1 MTAFASQ
8 MSVGGRFL
16 IEREIGRGAVGI
28 VYRAMDEVTNQPVAL
43 KVIAISGVDA
53 GEEARF
59 RREGRVLA
67 GLVHPGIVRLVAF
80 GQLDDHVSGGMP
92 YVAMEWL
99 EGEDIAQRQRRSPLP
114 LLQCLDVAA
123 QVCDALAAAHAAGIV
138 HRDVKPSNVLLVGSG
153 PQENGAIVAKL
164 VDFGVA
170 SAEDAKLTRTG
181 AIIGTPAYMAPE
193 QARGDEGVNARAD
206 LYALGATLFEMIT
219 GRPPHVG
226 PTPIAILARLVT
238 TPPPRLSDI
247 FTEVAPELDDLM
259 AELLATD
266 SSERPRDAGVAADR
280 LRACAS
286 NLSAHEDTTR
296 EARSPQSTPPISQV
310 GPASQLSHSSGGSR
324 LVTTILA
331 THVPK
336 GPPRARLIAH
346 LRARG
351 AEATELGGDALVAHL
366 GVSRALGDEAT
377 RAIDLALRLAKVN
390 ATVGI
395 ATGRSRVERGVRP
408 IGEVVDR
415 AAALA
420 RDASRGQVVLD
431 TTTAELAR
439 GRYEFQIREDGSAL
453 VGTAHVGK
461 KDALGGAPF
470 VGREA
475 ELSQLVASFER
486 ALDDRTPVLVTLT
499 GAPGI
504 GKTRLRRE
512 AIQRVSSHS
521 TGARVVLARCET
533 FGKSHPLGV
542 AADLARQLASVPKGV
557 DLEDARLGAV
567 NAAHAADADL
577 AGDALELLARLLA
590 NEPLVAAPMAEMTDA
605 RAARDA
611 LWLALTQI
619 TVGLARKSAIVV
631 GIEDAQWCD
640 HESLSWLDHV
650 LARAASTP
658 FWVMLTTRP
667 SFWREDPE
675 RFAGRDH
682 VRIELRPL
690 SKRSVRTIARAILGE
705 RVAQGDVIA
714 DSIATQAAGSPLFA
728 EELARLAAQGRDA
741 AQAPTIEAAMQV
753 QLDSLDD
760 ATRDAASRLS
770 VFGQVGWDQGLEAL
784 GVPNAIETLRILSS
798 SEVVVEQA
806 QSRFKG
812 TREYSFKHALL
823 REVAYAALGE
833 DALRD
838 LHARA
843 GRWLAKMAEDDAT
856 VARHL
861 ELGHAFE
868 EAAIHLEK
876 AARRALAAHALQ
888 DAVTMAE
895 KSLAFAEDKP
905 TQFARAQLL
914 DEAWSRQDARAAER
928 DSAVRSMEEAI
939 YDEASEVRAK
949 GARVRYED
957 SCGGSDETSARIDQV
972 RKDAQAAGLVD
983 EEARSAAAL
992 ASRYAFA
999 GELDAAAEVAEQ
1011 LLSLAQ
1017 RHALPGAVVDAWQTL
1032 AVVRQARGD
1041 VGAALEARRSAARAA
1056 SEAGLKMREATLTI
1070 NVGFA
1075 LTTVGAKAEARVA
1088 IEGGIALA
1096 QAIGSPG
1103 TVRHGQ
1109 MNLLGWTATF
1119 GPNPQLDRM
1128 LAEPRGLA
1136 DSAAAG
1142 SWVPHDR
1149 ATLGVL
1155 YYRGLELLRSTDDGD
1170 CHDRARSLLR
1180 TAAQGYRATKMLDVV
1195 PVAMGFLA
1203 EAERRCGAPDK
1214 AREIAREAAQLL
1226 DSGSA
1231 SLLNEAPVFLALHD
1245 ACVDLGD
1252 LSEAREAILRGIPR
1266 LATRVQGLSGTP
1278 YPHDF
1283 LTQLQSNAG
1292 LLAAAEAYGLMP
1304 KELAAVLGER
1314 TSLPPM

>member
-8 MSVGGRFL
+8 ASVGGRFL

-28 VYRAMDEVTNQPVAL
+28 VYRAIDEVTNQPVAL

-80 GQLDDHVSGGMP
+80 GQLDDLGSGGMP

-99 EGEDIAQRQRRSPLP
+99 EGEDIAQRQRRAPLP
-114 LLQCLDVAA
+114 LGQCLDVGA
-123 QVCDALAAAHAAGIV
+123 QVADALSAAHSAGIV
-138 HRDVKPSNVLLVGSG
+138 HRDVKPSNVILVGSG
-153 PQENGAIVAKL
+153 PAASGPLIAKL

-219 GRPPHVG
+219 GRPPHIG

-247 FTEVAPELDDLM
+247 YPEVLPALDDFM

-266 SSERPRDAGVAADR
+266 PTDRPPDAGVTATR
-280 LRACAS
+280 LRALAS
-286 NLSAHEDTTR
+286 DLGARAGGDTTR
-296 EARSPQSTPPISQV
+296 DMIGGGDAPPISAV
-310 GPASQLSHSSGGSR
+310 GPASQLSHSAGGSR

-336 GPPRARLIAH
+336 GPPRTRLVAH

-351 AEATELGGDALVAHL
+351 AEATELGGDAVVAHL

-377 RAIDLALRLAKVN
+377 RAIDLALRLARVN

-395 ATGRSRVERGVRP
+395 ATGRSRVDRGMRP

-420 RDASRGQVVLD
+420 RDAQRGQVLLD
-431 TTTAELAR
+431 TTTAELAG

-453 VGTAHVGK
+453 VGAAHTGK

-475 ELSQLVASFER
+475 ELSQMVASFER
-486 ALDDRTPVLVTLT
+486 SLDDRTPLLVTLT
-499 GAPGI
+499 GPPGI

-512 AIQRVSSHS
+512 AIQRISSHS
-521 TGARVVLARCET
+521 SGSRVLLARCEP

-542 AADLARQLASVPKGV
+542 AAELARQIAGVPKGV
-557 DLEDARLGAV
+557 ELEDARLGAR
-567 NAAHAADADL
+567 HAAKMADAEIAD
-577 AGDALELLARLLA
+577 DALDMLAHLLA
-590 NEPLVAAPMAEMTDA
+590 NEPLPEMADA
-605 RAARDA
+605 RVARDA

-619 TVGLARKSAIVV
+619 TVGLALKSSIVI

-640 HESLSWLDHV
+640 SESLSWLDH
-650 LARAASTP
+650 LLGRGAGAP
-658 FWVMLTTRP
+658 LWIMMTTRP
-667 SFWREDPE
+667 SFWRDDPE
-675 RFAGRDH
+675 RFSGRDH

-690 SKRSVRTIARAILGE
+690 SKRAVRTIARSILGE
-705 RVAQGDVIA
+705 RVAQGDAVA

-753 QLDSLDD
+753 QLDALDD

-770 VFGQVGWDQGLEAL
+770 IFGQSGWDEGLEAL
-784 GVPNAIETLRILSS
+784 GVPSAAETLRVLAS
-798 SEVVVEQA
+798 SEIVVEQA

-812 TREYSFKHALL
+812 TREFAFKHALM

-833 DALRD
+833 DALHD

-868 EAAIHLEK
+868 EAAVHLEK
-876 AARRALAAHALQ
+876 AARRALAAHALA

-895 KSLAFAEDKP
+895 KSLAFAEDK
-905 TQFARAQLL
+905 A
-914 DEAWSRQDARAAER
+914 DAVRPRAAPRRGVEP
-928 DSAVRSMEEAI
+928 
-939 YDEASEVRAK
+939 
-949 GARVRYED
+949 
-957 SCGGSDETSARIDQV
+957 
-972 RKDAQAAGLVD
+972 
-983 EEARSAAAL
+983 
-992 ASRYAFA
+992 
-999 GELDAAAEVAEQ
+999 
-1011 LLSLAQ
+1011 
-1017 RHALPGAVVDAWQTL
+1017 PG
-1032 AVVRQARGD
+1032 R
-1041 VGAALEARRSAARAA
+1041 ARRRA
-1056 SEAGLKMREATLTI
+1056 
-1070 NVGFA
+1070 
-1075 LTTVGAKAEARVA
+1075 
-1088 IEGGIALA
+1088 
-1096 QAIGSPG
+1096 
-1103 TVRHGQ
+1103 
-1109 MNLLGWTATF
+1109 
-1119 GPNPQLDRM
+1119 
-1128 LAEPRGLA
+1128 
-1136 DSAAAG
+1136 
-1142 SWVPHDR
+1142 
-1149 ATLGVL
+1149 
-1155 YYRGLELLRSTDDGD
+1155 
-1170 CHDRARSLLR
+1170 
-1180 TAAQGYRATKMLDVV
+1180 
-1195 PVAMGFLA
+1195 
-1203 EAERRCGAPDK
+1203 
-1214 AREIAREAAQLL
+1214 
-1226 DSGSA
+1226 
-1231 SLLNEAPVFLALHD
+1231 
-1245 ACVDLGD
+1245 
-1252 LSEAREAILRGIPR
+1252 
-1266 LATRVQGLSGTP
+1266 
-1278 YPHDF
+1278 
-1283 LTQLQSNAG
+1283 
-1292 LLAAAEAYGLMP
+1292 
-1304 KELAAVLGER
+1304 
-1314 TSLPPM
+1314 

>member
-1 MTAFASQ
+1 VTAFASQ
-8 MSVGGRFL
+8 ASVGGRFL

-28 VYRAMDEVTNQPVAL
+28 VYRAIDEVTNQPVAL

-80 GQLDDHVSGGMP
+80 GQLDEGMP

-99 EGEDIAQRQRRSPLP
+99 EGEDIAQRQRRAPLP
-114 LLQCLDVAA
+114 LIQCLDVAA

-153 PQENGAIVAKL
+153 PGATGATVAKL

-206 LYALGATLFEMIT
+206 LYALGATLFEMIS
-219 GRPPHVG
+219 GRPPHIG

-238 TPPPRLSDI
+238 TPPPRLSD
-247 FTEVAPELDDLM
+247 VYPDVSVPLDDLM
-259 AELLATD
+259 AELLASD
-266 SSERPRDAGVAADR
+266 PSERPANAGIAADR
-280 LRACAS
+280 LRALAAD
-286 NLSAHEDTTR
+286 LAARAGGETTR
-296 EARSPQSTPPISQV
+296 EMRSDAPPISAV
-310 GPASQLSHSSGGSR
+310 GPASQLAHSSGGSR

-420 RDASRGQVVLD
+420 RDAQRGQVVLD

-453 VGTAHVGK
+453 VAGAHVGR
-461 KDALGGAPF
+461 KDVVGGAPF

-521 TGARVVLARCET
+521 SGSRVLLARCET
-533 FGKSHPLGV
+533 FGKTHPLGV
-542 AADLARQLASVPKGV
+542 AADLARQLAGVPKGV
-557 DLEDARLGAV
+557 DLEDARMGAKS
-567 NAAHAADADL
+567 AAHAADAGISD
-577 AGDALELLARLLA
+577 DAIELLARLLA
-590 NEPLVAAPMAEMTDA
+590 NEPLPEMADA

-611 LWLALTQI
+611 LWLALTEI
-619 TVGLARKSAIVV
+619 TVGIARRSPIVV

-640 HESLSWLDHV
+640 SESLSWLDHV
-650 LARAASTP
+650 LGRAAGAP
-658 FWVMLTTRP
+658 LWIMLTTRP

-675 RFAGRDH
+675 RFSGRDH
-682 VRIELRPL
+682 ARVELRPL

-705 RVAQGDVIA
+705 RVAQGDAVA
-714 DSIATQAAGSPLFA
+714 DSIANQAAGSPLFA

-760 ATRDAASRLS
+760 AARDAASRLS
-770 VFGQVGWDQGLEAL
+770 IFGQVGWDHGLEAL
-784 GVPNAIETLRILSS
+784 GVPNPAETLRLLAA
-798 SEVVVEQA
+798 SEIVVEQA

-812 TREYSFKHALL
+812 TREFSFKHALM

-833 DALRD
+833 DSLRD

-868 EAAIHLEK
+868 EAAVHLEK
-876 AARRALAAHALQ
+876 AARRALAAHALA

-895 KSLAFAEDKP
+895 KSLAFAEDKA

-928 DSAVRSMEEAI
+928 DSAVRSMEESV
-939 YDEASEVRAK
+939 YDEASDVRAK

-957 SCGGSDETSARIDQV
+957 ACGGDSETSARIDQV
-972 RKDAQAAGLVD
+972 RLAAQAAGLVD
-983 EEARSAAAL
+983 EEARCAAAL
-992 ASRYAFA
+992 ASRRAFA
-999 GELDAAAEVAEQ
+999 GDLDAAAEVAEQ

-1017 RHALPGAVVDAWQTL
+1017 RHGIPGAVVDAWQTL

-1075 LTTVGAKAEARVA
+1075 LTTVGAKAEGRVA
-1088 IEGGIALA
+1088 IEAGIALA

-1109 MNLLGWTATF
+1109 MNLLGWVATF
-1119 GPNPQLDRM
+1119 GPDPALDRI
-1128 LAEPRGLA
+1128 LADPRGIA
-1136 DSAAAG
+1136 DAAASG

-1155 YYRGLELLRSTDDGD
+1155 YYRGLELLRSNEGD
-1170 CHDRARSLLR
+1170 CAERARALLR
-1180 TAAQGYRATKMLDVV
+1180 TAAHGYRATKMLDVV

-1203 EAERRCGAPDK
+1203 EAERRCGAPEK
-1214 AREIAREAAQLL
+1214 AREIAREAALLL
-1226 DSGSA
+1226 DEGSP
-1231 SLLNEAPVFLALHD
+1231 SLLNEGPVFLALHD

-1252 LSEAREAILRGIPR
+1252 LAEAREAILRGIPR

-1283 LTQLQSNAG
+1283 LTQLPSNAG
-1292 LLAAAEAYGLMP
+1292 LVAAAEAYGLMP
-1304 KELAAVLGER
+1304 RELAAVIGGER
-1314 TSLPPM
+1314 GSSLVPPPPS

>member
-1 MTAFASQ
+1 MKRKPLSITQS
-8 MSVGGRFL
+8 
-16 IEREIGRGAVGI
+16 
-28 VYRAMDEVTNQPVAL
+28 
-43 KVIAISGVDA
+43 
-53 GEEARF
+53 
-59 RREGRVLA
+59 
-67 GLVHPGIVRLVAF
+67 
-80 GQLDDHVSGGMP
+80 
-92 YVAMEWL
+92 L
-99 EGEDIAQRQRRSPLP
+99 E
-114 LLQCLDVAA
+114 VAA
-123 QVCDALAAAHAAGIV
+123 SVADALHAAHAAGIV
-138 HRDVKPSNVLLVGSG
+138 HRDVKPSNVFLL
-153 PQENGAIVAKL
+153 NGDDGASPKTKL

-219 GRPPHVG
+219 GRPPHIG

-238 TPPPRLSDI
+238 TPPPRLSD
-247 FTEVAPELDDLM
+247 VVPDVPVPLDDLM

-266 SSERPRDAGVAADR
+266 PSERPASGAIAADR
-280 LRACAS
+280 LRALANDIAS
-286 NLSAHEDTTR
+286 RTGDTVL
-296 EARSPQSTPPISQV
+296 EARGHDSAPISAV

-324 LVTTILA
+324 LVTTIVA

-336 GPPRARLIAH
+336 GPPRTRLIAH

-366 GVSRALGDEAT
+366 GVARALGDEAT

-395 ATGRSRVERGVRP
+395 ATGRSRVERGMRP

-420 RDASRGQVVLD
+420 RDATRGHVLLD
-431 TTTAELAR
+431 TTTAELAG

-453 VGTAHVGK
+453 VGGVHAGK

-475 ELSQLVASFER
+475 ELSQLVSSFER
-486 ALDDRTPVLVTLT
+486 SLDDATPVLVTLT

-521 TGARVVLARCET
+521 SGARVLLARCET
-533 FGKSHPLGV
+533 FGKSHSLGV
-542 AADLARQLASVPKGV
+542 AADLARQMAGVPKGV
-557 DLEDARLGAV
+557 DLDDARL
-567 NAAHAADADL
+567 AAKNVAHLADV
-577 AGDALELLARLLA
+577 ELTEDVLDSFARLLA
-590 NEPLVAAPMAEMTDA
+590 NEPLPEMADA

-611 LWLALTQI
+611 LWLGLTEV
-619 TVGLARKSAIVV
+619 TVGLARKSPMVV
-631 GIEDAQWCD
+631 GLEDAQWAD
-640 HESLSWLDHV
+640 SESLSWIDHV
-650 LARAASTP
+650 LGRAAGTP
-658 FWVMLTTRP
+658 FWIMMTTRP

-675 RFAGRDH
+675 RFSGRDH
-682 VRIELRPL
+682 VRIEVRPL
-690 SKRSVRTIARAILGE
+690 SKRAVRTIARSILGE
-705 RVAQGDVIA
+705 RVAQGDAIA
-714 DSIATQAAGSPLFA
+714 DGIATQAAGSPLFA

-753 QLDSLDD
+753 QLDALDD

-784 GVPNAIETLRILSS
+784 GVPNAAETLRMLAS
-798 SEVVVEQA
+798 SEIVVEQA
-806 QSRFKG
+806 QPRFKG
-812 TREYSFKHALL
+812 TREFSFKHALM

-861 ELGHAFE
+861 ELGQAFE
-868 EAAIHLEK
+868 EAAVHLEK
-876 AARRALAAHALQ
+876 AARRALAAHALA
-888 DAVTMAE
+888 DAVSMAE

-928 DSAVRSMEEAI
+928 DSAVRSMEEAV

-957 SCGGSDETSARIDQV
+957 SCGGDDETSARLEQV

-983 EEARSAAAL
+983 EEARCAAAL

-999 GELDAAAEVAEQ
+999 GAFDAAAEVAEQ

-1017 RHALPGAVVDAWQTL
+1017 RHSLPGAVVDAWQTL
-1032 AVVRQARGD
+1032 AVVRQTRGD

-1056 SEAGLKMREATLTI
+1056 SDAGLKTREATLTI

-1109 MNLLGWTATF
+1109 MNLLGWAATF
-1119 GPNPQLDRM
+1119 GPDSQLDRI
-1128 LAEPRGLA
+1128 LADPRGLGDA
-1136 DSAAAG
+1136 AAAG

-1155 YYRGLELLRSTDDGD
+1155 YYRGLELLRSSDPE
-1170 CHDRARSLLR
+1170 CSERARALLR

-1214 AREIAREAAQLL
+1214 SRDIAREAAKLL
-1226 DSGSA
+1226 DEGSP

-1252 LSEAREAILRGIPR
+1252 LAEAREAILRGIPR

-1278 YPHDF
+1278 YSRDF

-1304 KELAAVLGER
+1304 RELATVLGGER
-1314 TSLPPM
+1314 MTLTPSV